1 MTRPCLFLVLA
12 LFASSC
18 SDDKDTAAAPSAT
31 TSAPAASAAPPT
43 PSSSAPYR
51 DEDLPVPPDY
61 EAEAEKS
68 ITAKNY
74 KDKLAEIE
82 GDLGVPSASASAS
95 ASAAPDAPPAPA
107 PEPEEAD

>member
-1 MTRPCLFLVLA
+1 MKRLCIILA
-12 LFASSC
+12 LLGSSC
-18 SDDKDTAAAPSAT
+18 SDDKDTAPAPSAT
-31 TSAPAASAAPPT
+31 TSPPLASAPPPT

-51 DEDLPVPPDY
+51 DDDLPVAPDY

-82 GDLGVPSASASAS
+82 GDLGVPAASAS
-95 ASAAPDAPPAPA
+95 ASAAASAEAPPPPA